1 MALYAHLLPLKISFR
16 LKFCSSTGLNALL
29 PVCLWT
35 SDPDLSLLLTVALTG
50 PSSLSL
56 QTLSVCNC
64 LSICSCFS
72 EYLHFCLS
80 LCLSLVLFLA
90 LRLCLGPCCS
100 FSTFLL
106 SSPLACSVLTYLHCS
121 ISVSHFWALHPFS
134 HFLSHSLSAPIPL
147 SSDFPC
153 PLLSSQSCFLREAQF
168 LSLRLFLIVSTA
180 LLVTSPLSF
189 SVCLLV
195 FLLFHSP
202 IFPHNQMSLLG
213 KSSFQSKGF
222 RVLIKPSCW
231 GHLIS
236 ERLDP
241 VSRGPTWPA
250 LARPTIP
257 CSQVGS
263 TLTRTRS

>member
-1 MALYAHLLPLKISFR
+1 MSNKHGSLR
-16 LKFCSSTGLNALL
+16 SSPPPENQLQAQILFKYWAG
-29 PVCLWT
+29 CLAAC
-35 SDPDLSLLLTVALTG
+35 LSLDFRPWPVSASHCCSHWTPLPQSPPAW
-50 PSSLSL
+50 
-56 QTLSVCNC
+56 TLSGSNC

-100 FSTFLL
+100 FSISLL

-121 ISVSHFWALHPFS
+121 ISVSHFWSLRPFS
-134 HFLSHSLSAPIPL
+134 PCVSHSLSAPIPL

-180 LLVTSPLSF
+180 LLVTSSLSF
-189 SVCLLV
+189 SVFLLV

-202 IFPHNQMSLLG
+202 TFSRNQMSLLG

-231 GHLIS
+231 AHLQALRDWTQS
-236 ERLDP
+236 HG
-241 VSRGPTWPA
+241 GPH
-250 LARPTIP
+250 
-257 CSQVGS
+257 
-263 TLTRTRS
+263 

>member
-1 MALYAHLLPLKISFR
+1 MNIIILNVKCQINTALYAHLLPLKISFR

-100 FSTFLL
+100 FSIFLL

-121 ISVSHFWALHPFS
+121 ISVSHFWSLHPFS

-168 LSLRLFLIVSTA
+168 PSLRLFLIVSTA

-202 IFPHNQMSLLG
+202 IFPHNQMSRLG

-222 RVLIKPSCW
+222 RVLIKPSC
-231 GHLIS
+231 
-236 ERLDP
+236 
-241 VSRGPTWPA
+241 
-250 LARPTIP
+250 
-257 CSQVGS
+257 
-263 TLTRTRS
+263 